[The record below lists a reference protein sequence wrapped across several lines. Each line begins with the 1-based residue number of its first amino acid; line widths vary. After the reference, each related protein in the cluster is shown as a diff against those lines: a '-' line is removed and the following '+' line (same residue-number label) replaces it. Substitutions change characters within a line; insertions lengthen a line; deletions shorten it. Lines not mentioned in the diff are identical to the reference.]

1 MTNSVAEVVDADVIF
16 LIGSNPT
23 EAHPVMG
30 AQIRQAR
37 QRGAKLIVADPRVI
51 DLAKEAVV
59 HLQLNPGTNIALLNG
74 MMHTIITEGLMD
86 KDYVENRTEG
96 FDELWDVVKEYT
108 PEKAAEICGIDPED
122 LKAAA
127 RLYASGKRAP
137 IYYCLGVTEHSSG
150 TAGVMSISNLA
161 LLCGNVGKY
170 AAGVNPLRGQNNV
183 QGACDMG
190 AIPAMYSGYQKVSD
204 PDIREKFSKAWGV
217 ELSAKPGLTSI
228 EAMNGAAAGDV
239 RAIYIM
245 GENPM
250 LSDPNMAHVE
260 KSLKNLDFLVVQDIF
275 LTETA
280 ELADVVLPATC
291 FAEKEGTFTNTE
303 RRVQRV
309 RKAVQGPGESRE
321 DWAILAEVMRRL
333 GFDPGFSSSKEIMD
347 EIARLTPSFGG
358 ISHERLDKEQVQ
370 WPCPSAG
377 HPGTPILHLGKFSR
391 GERALFRPS
400 PHIPSGELP
409 DDEYPMLLSTGRL
422 LYHYNTP
429 TMTGKNEELI
439 EIEGRSFIEINPSDA
454 AKYGLE
460 QGGRVKVASRRGEI
474 ETEARITQRVPEG
487 VLYMP
492 FHFAD
497 GAANILTSDA
507 VDSISMTP
515 EYKVCAVKVKKA
527 SYDDAR
533 VS

>member
-1 MTNSVAEVVDADVIF
+1 MTNSVAEVAEADVIF

-30 AQIRQAR
+30 TQIRQAR
-37 QRGAKLIVADPRVI
+37 KRGAKLIVADPRVI

-59 HLQLNPGTNIALLNG
+59 HLQLTPGTNIALLNG

-86 KDYVENRTEG
+86 KDYVENKTEG
-96 FDELWDVVKEYT
+96 FDALWDVVKDYT
-108 PEKAAEICGIDPED
+108 PEKAAKICGIDPED

-190 AIPAMYSGYQKVSD
+190 AIPAMYSGYQKVAE
-204 PDIREKFSKAWGV
+204 PEIRGKFSKAWGV
-217 ELSAKPGLTSI
+217 ELSSNPGMTSV
-228 EAMNGAAAGDV
+228 EAMNGAVKGDV
-239 RAIYIM
+239 RGIYIM

-250 LSDPNMAHVE
+250 LSDPNIAHVE
-260 KSLKNLDFLVVQDIF
+260 EGLTNLDFLVVQDIF

-309 RKAVQGPGESRE
+309 RKAVKGPGESRE

-347 EIARLTPSFGG
+347 EIARLTPSFRG
-358 ISHERLDKEQVQ
+358 ISHARLETDPVQ
-370 WPCPSAG
+370 WPCLDVD
-377 HPGTPILHLGKFSR
+377 HPGTPFLHSGKFSR
-391 GERALFRPS
+391 GDRALFKPS
-400 PHIPSGELP
+400 PYIPSGELP
-409 DDEYPMLLSTGRL
+409 DDEYPLLLSTGRL

-429 TMTGKNEELI
+429 TMTGKNEELM
-439 EIEGRSFIEINPSDA
+439 EIEGRSFVEINPVDA
-454 AKYGLE
+454 AKLGVD
-460 QGGRVKVASRRGEI
+460 QGGRMKVASRRGEI
-474 ETEARITQRVPEG
+474 ETEARVTERVPEG
-487 VLYMP
+487 VLFMP

-497 GAANILTSDA
+497 GPANVLTSSF
-507 VDSISMTP
+507 VDPISDTP
-515 EYKVCAVKVKKA
+515 EYKVCAVKAQKA
-527 SYDDAR
+527 
-533 VS
+533 V

>member
-1 MTNSVAEVVDADVIF
+1 MTNSVAEVHEADVIF

-51 DLAKEAVV
+51 DLAKEAEV
-59 HLQLNPGTNIALLNG
+59 HLQLTPGTNIALLNG
-74 MMHTIITEGLMD
+74 MMHVIISEGLMD
-86 KDYVENRTEG
+86 KEFVENKTEG
-96 FDELWDVVKEYT
+96 FEELWDVVKDYS

-122 LKAAA
+122 LRKAA
-127 RLYASGKRAP
+127 RLYAKGERAP
-137 IYYCLGVTEHSSG
+137 IYYCLGVTEHATG
-150 TAGVMSISNLA
+150 TAAVMSISNLA

-170 AAGVNPLRGQNNV
+170 GAGVNPLRGQNNV

-190 AIPAMYSGYQKVSD
+190 AIPNSYSGYQKVAD
-204 PDIREKFSKAWGV
+204 PEIRAKFSQAWGV
-217 ELSAKPGLTSI
+217 ELPSKPGLTSI
-228 EAMNGAAAGDV
+228 EAMNKAGTGEV

-250 LSDPNMAHVE
+250 LSDPNVAHVE
-260 KSLKNLDFLVVQDIF
+260 KSLRNLDFLVVQDIF

-280 ELADVVLPATC
+280 ELADVVLPAAC

-309 RKAVQGPGESRE
+309 RKAVEAPGESRE

-333 GFDPGFSSSKEIMD
+333 GFDPGFNSAKEIMD

-358 ISHERLDKEQVQ
+358 ISHDRLDKEQVQ
-370 WPCPSAG
+370 WPCPSPD
-377 HPGTPILHLGKFSR
+377 HPGTPYLHRGKFSR
-391 GERALFRPS
+391 GERALFKPS
-400 PHIPSGELP
+400 HYAPSGELP
-409 DDEYPMLLSTGRL
+409 DSEYPLLLSTGRL

-429 TMTGKNEELI
+429 TMTGRNEELM

-454 AKYGLE
+454 AKLGLD

-474 ETEARITQRVPEG
+474 ESEARITDRVPEG
-487 VLYMP
+487 VVFMP

-497 GAANILTSDA
+497 GPANVLTSSV
-507 VDSISMTP
+507 VDSISLTP
-515 EYKVCAVKVKKA
+515 EYKVCAVKVERA
-527 SYDDAR
+527 S
-533 VS
+533 